1 MRQLAPVQAMDVID
15 HTRDDDAA
23 SASQSEGGGHQVC
36 VPRLHLVTARVG
48 TRSRVTDTELVDIDI
63 TDFDPVTRKA
73 GEDLPANGRLAAA
86 RWPVQ
91 PQDR

>member
-1 MRQLAPVQAMDVID
+1 MDYVD
-15 HTRDDDAA
+15 YTRNDDAA
-23 SASQSEGGGHQVC
+23 SAGQSEGGGDQVC
-36 VPRLHLVTARVG
+36 VPRFHLVTARVG
-48 TRSRVTDTELVDIDI
+48 ARSGVTDTELVDVDI

-73 GEDLPANGRLAAA
+73 GEDLPGDGRLATA